1 MPASANLE
9 IFDCARLAE
18 TAAEDLHIAD
28 QLIIPHLFRARH
40 QLGERPP
47 YELLLGPAL
56 DWLESRHDSGF
67 GRECCQ
73 HRLGEAVDRLDLEAT
88 RTIKNLGKKLP
99 GALSRSGII
108 GFAERQQV
116 RRELAVLQPHPFGE
130 ASSDT
135 VRHFGRGSLREGQ
148 AEDRFR
154 AR

>member
-1 MPASANLE
+1 
-9 IFDCARLAE
+9 
-18 TAAEDLHIAD
+18 
-28 QLIIPHLFRARH
+28 
-40 QLGERPP
+40 
-47 YELLLGPAL
+47 
-56 DWLESRHDSGF
+56 
-67 GRECCQ
+67 
-73 HRLGEAVDRLDLEAT
+73 VDRLDLEAT

-154 AR
+154 ACALQQQPEYACRKHLRFAGPGGSRKGGMDLRIGRARLLPLQLGKDLETGAHAAFQACFDAIESGP